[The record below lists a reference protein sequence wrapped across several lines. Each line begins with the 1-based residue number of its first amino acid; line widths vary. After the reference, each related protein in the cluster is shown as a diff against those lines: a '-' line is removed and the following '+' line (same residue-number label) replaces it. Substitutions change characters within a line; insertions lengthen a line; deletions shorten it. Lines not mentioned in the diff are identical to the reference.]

1 MNNYYFSI
9 VTPVF
14 NRPQFLEQT
23 IKSVLSQQ
31 FKNYEYIIV
40 DGKSKPT
47 TLNILNKYKSKIQL
61 ISEKDNGM
69 YDALHKGFSI
79 ATGKYFMWLNSDDF
93 FLDKK
98 SLLRLYNHLQNFN
111 NHWITGKISI
121 TSNQDNKVKTYFPLI
136 YPQFIIKNGLANNCF
151 WGFIQQENTV
161 FSKQL
166 YKKVGGVNR
175 NFKMAGDFD
184 LWKRFAKYEKLVSVP
199 IAIAAHRKWTGQLTN
214 LDYYYSEINK
224 KKCLFNFFYFFRFML
239 SITFIL
245 KFFLLGTF
253 KRSQKKTN
261 G

>member
-79 ATGKYFMWLNSDDF
+79 ATGKYFM
-93 FLDKK
+93 
-98 SLLRLYNHLQNFN
+98 
-111 NHWITGKISI
+111 
-121 TSNQDNKVKTYFPLI
+121 
-136 YPQFIIKNGLANNCF
+136 
-151 WGFIQQENTV
+151 
-161 FSKQL
+161 
-166 YKKVGGVNR
+166 
-175 NFKMAGDFD
+175 
-184 LWKRFAKYEKLVSVP
+184 
-199 IAIAAHRKWTGQLTN
+199 
-214 LDYYYSEINK
+214 
-224 KKCLFNFFYFFRFML
+224 
-239 SITFIL
+239 
-245 KFFLLGTF
+245 
-253 KRSQKKTN
+253 
-261 G
+261 

>member
-1 MNNYYFSI
+1 MVNGNYYIQQILFLIMSKPYFSI

-79 ATGKYFMWLNSDDF
+79 ASGKYFMWLNTDDF

-111 NHWITGKISI
+111 NHWI
-121 TSNQDNKVKTYFPLI
+121 
-136 YPQFIIKNGLANNCF
+136 
-151 WGFIQQENTV
+151 
-161 FSKQL
+161 
-166 YKKVGGVNR
+166 R
-175 NFKMAGDFD
+175 
-184 LWKRFAKYEKLVSVP
+184 
-199 IAIAAHRKWTGQLTN
+199 
-214 LDYYYSEINK
+214 
-224 KKCLFNFFYFFRFML
+224 
-239 SITFIL
+239 ITFNRIKRAYKWQLFLPKIIL
-245 KFFLLGTF
+245 LNNLININNIEMII
-253 KRSQKKTN
+253 R
-261 G
+261 